1 VAPDVREEL
10 LRGKVAQDITTPI
23 AEMRVSGEVVGKVVE
38 QGTERQEVLA
48 AYVPEFEIRR
58 LTFLLIEAGVSPA
71 RVTSVPLAL
80 VALHPEERKSE
91 IAGFIHAE
99 PGRCSIAISRG
110 GVLRFARD
118 FVVDLPHRPE
128 AGLPAEASAKAG
140 PELPE
145 YGTIDLGGPKSTASS
160 GPSAGEA
167 TAERMVT
174 EITRSLLY
182 FRQLSRGQAVSTLYW
197 SGEPPSRETQELI
210 SQRLKLAVSPH
221 PAEAAA
227 PFPAGAKTGPSEFGV
242 PAGLAVAG
250 QVPEQINLL
259 PEGYL
264 RQGKRR
270 RRFFTAAIVTA
281 VFVLAGIVLFF
292 ALYNV
297 QGRYERVLDEAV
309 RAAGQRVGVQ
319 ADFVRWVEL
328 KRTADEGSMA
338 EKRLRTPFL
347 RWKALFAAVGK
358 AAPPELS
365 FSVLTL
371 DRDGAGFRGEIRGR
385 VRGKDPAEVQGTLNG
400 FLAVRAQAWGRPS
413 PRSRGCGRCGA
424 RRGRGTNRSSSLRSG
439 SRGRADPWRS
449 PALCGKTG
457 RSWLSWRDS
466 PPPCSFH
473 ISSSSGRKSARS
485 RASRG
490 TWRPARPRWANPS
503 ASGGRWWRRRA
514 GRTGNGKTRSA
525 ASTCA
530 SPSVPRRTGSW
541 PRSGARR

>member
-1 VAPDVREEL
+1 MGKMLAIEITPRLFRVLEFVPGTKPVQVTNVLATERPGGEPVKIGQYLKSVLAENGFTAKRALVAYSGPVIEHRLYPLPPVAPEVRGEL

-38 QGTERQEVLA
+38 QGTERQEVLT

-91 IAGFIHAE
+91 IAAFIHAE
-99 PGRCSIAISRG
+99 PGRCSIAISRE

-128 AGLPAEASAKAG
+128 AGLPAEVLGKAG
-140 PELPE
+140 SELLE
-145 YGTIDLGGPKSTASS
+145 YGTIDLGVPTSTASPV
-160 GPSAGEA
+160 PSAGEA

-182 FRQLSRGQAVSTLYW
+182 FRQLSRGSAVSTLYW
-197 SGEPPSRETQELI
+197 SGEPPTREMQDLI

-221 PAEAAA
+221 PAEAATT
-227 PFPAGAKTGPSEFGV
+227 FPAGAKSSPSEFGV

-264 RQGKRR
+264 RRRKQRKRIL
-270 RRFFTAAIVTA
+270 TAALVTA
-281 VFVLAGIVLFF
+281 VFVLAGIILFF
-292 ALYNV
+292 ALHNI
-297 QGRYERVLDEAV
+297 QGRFQQVLDDSV
-309 RAAGQRVGVQ
+309 RAAGQRGGVQ

-328 KRTADEGSMA
+328 KRTAGEASVA

-347 RWKALFAAVGK
+347 RWKALLAAVGK

-371 DRDGAGFRGEIRGR
+371 DRDGAGFQGEIRGR
-385 VRGKDPAEVQGTLNG
+385 VRGKDPAEAQEALNG
-400 FLAVRAQAWGRPS
+400 FLAKVRAQGL
-413 PRSRGCGRCGA
+413 G
-424 RRGRGTNRSSSLRSG
+424 
-439 SRGRADPWRS
+439 
-449 PALCGKTG
+449 PAV
-457 RSWLSWRDS
+457 
-466 PPPCSFH
+466 
-473 ISSSSGRKSARS
+473 AY
-485 RASRG
+485 
-490 TWRPARPRWANPS
+490 
-503 ASGGRWWRRRA
+503 
-514 GRTGNGKTRSA
+514 
-525 ASTCA
+525 
-530 SPSVPRRTGSW
+530 VPREVR
-541 PRSGARR
+541 PLRREEGKGYEQEFVLTFRIEGEG